1 MDRADLIAISEAAGV
16 PPTDTPVEFVGPDDP
31 IYPSPLRLGHG
42 TAAVLANIAG
52 AIDDIAAA
60 NGARR
65 QTARIDVRHALVSI
79 SSMWVLRVNGVLA
92 TEALMDAVGAGQGI
106 FRTRDDR
113 WLYLLSGFPHIV
125 ERTLEA
131 IGCADVERLE
141 EHIAA
146 RDSAE
151 PEAALNDANL
161 TGVIVRSADEWRS
174 HPQGALL
181 ADAPA
186 VMIEKMGD
194 DAPTPLPQG
203 EGQDE
208 LPLSGLRVIDATRV
222 LAGPTISRTLAALGA
237 DVLHI
242 GAPGLPDIQAAQADT
257 GHGKRRAF
265 IDLND
270 DDGPEALWELI
281 DHADVFVQS
290 YRAGSLARRGFFP
303 GSLAAERDGIIY
315 VSENAYGQDGPWS
328 EKRGFDGNVQAAS
341 GIHALHQP
349 PGQLIG
355 PGPAMAM
362 NDYCTGYWGAYGVL
376 EALKRRAVEGGAWH
390 VTVSLGQTAAWFL
403 RMGAP
408 HEMSAVDPQ
417 IGYQLAEQFSEN
429 VDSDYGELTRLKFPI
444 ELSHTRPRWNRT
456 VKPGTHPAEWLPR

>member
-1 MDRADLIAISEAAGV
+1 MDRADLIAVSEAAGV

-60 NGARR
+60 NGTPR

-113 WLYLLSGFPHIV
+113 WLYLLSGFPLIV
-125 ERTLEA
+125 ERTLAA
-131 IGCADVERLE
+131 IGCTDVEQLE

-151 PEAALNDANL
+151 LEAALNDANL

-203 EGQDE
+203 EGRDE
-208 LPLSGLRVIDATRV
+208 LPLKGLRVIDATRV

-237 DVLHI
+237 DVLHV

-257 GHGKRRAF
+257 GHGKRRTF

-270 DDGPEALWELI
+270 EDGPEALWELI

-408 HEMSAVDPQ
+408 HEMSAADPQ

-444 ELSHTRPRWNRT
+444 ELSHTQSRWNRT